1 MANRSRS
8 DAVSVCSNQVIE
20 ILKSANAS
28 RIGKALGS
36 RLTGYATAV
45 LGVVS
50 LTILLEPVHLR
61 ISPTT
66 VALTFLM
73 LVVLIAT
80 FWGSK
85 PALLSSVL
93 AMLSFNFFFLPP
105 VRTWTISDPENWV
118 AWFVFTVTAIV
129 TGQLSARV
137 KRRALEA
144 EARSREVEGLYKQ
157 LSEAFELASEAE
169 ALRRSERLKSALLDA
184 VSHDIRTPLTS
195 IKASVTTLLEDSVQ
209 NGTRPAEEVV
219 ELDDEGRAEM
229 LHVIDEETDR
239 LNRFVES
246 LIELAKIQ
254 AGEIR
259 PRKEWNT
266 VKDVISSALSKASKQ
281 LKDRP
286 VRLVAPDGLPKINV
300 DSGAISEAL
309 FALVEN
315 AAKYSPAGEEIVVE
329 AWSADDERIGFAV
342 EDNGPGIETAV
353 RERIFDKFFRAIHE
367 SDAGVVYPKGT
378 GLGLSI
384 AKGIIEAHKGSIRA
398 TDPVRGSTGARVEFT
413 LPLIDDQEFEDIG
426 SR

>member
-1 MANRSRS
+1 M
-8 DAVSVCSNQVIE
+8 
-20 ILKSANAS
+20 
-28 RIGKALGS
+28 LGS
-36 RLTGYATAV
+36 PIIGYTIAV

-50 LTILLEPVHLR
+50 LTILLEPVHLQ

-80 FWGSK
+80 FWGSL

-93 AMLSFNFFFLPP
+93 AMLSFNYFFLPP

-118 AWFVFTVTAIV
+118 AWFVFTVTAVV

-157 LSEAFELASEAE
+157 LSEAFELASETE

-195 IKASVTTLLEDSVQ
+195 IKASVTTLLNDSAAPRARESA
-209 NGTRPAEEVV
+209 G
-219 ELDDEGRAEM
+219 LGDEGREEM
-229 LHVIDEETDR
+229 LQIIDEETDR
-239 LNRFVES
+239 LNRFIES

-259 PRKEWNT
+259 PKRESST
-266 VKDVISSALSKASKQ
+266 VGDIIEAALSKAAKQ
-281 LKDRP
+281 LKERP
-286 VRLVAPDGLPKINV
+286 VNVMVADGLPDVNV
-300 DSGAISEAL
+300 DSALISEAL

-315 AAKYSPAGEEIVVE
+315 AAKYSPAGEEITVE
-329 AWSADDERIGFAV
+329 AWKEDDMRIGFAV
-342 EDNGPGIETAV
+342 EDRGPGIDDAV
-353 RERIFDKFFRAIHE
+353 REKVFDKFYRAIHE
-367 SDAGVVYPKGT
+367 SDAGVLYPQGT

-384 AKGIIEAHKGSIRA
+384 AKGIVEAHKGTIRVA
-398 TDPVRGSTGARVEFT
+398 DPVRGSRGARVEFT
-413 LPLIDDQEFEDIG
+413 LPGTDEQDSEDIG
-426 SR
+426 RR

>member
-1 MANRSRS
+1 M
-8 DAVSVCSNQVIE
+8 IE

>member
-1 MANRSRS
+1 MREILNNVLSSRSRK
-8 DAVSVCSNQVIE
+8 V
-20 ILKSANAS
+20 
-28 RIGKALGS
+28 LGS
-36 RLTGYATAV
+36 PIIGYTIAV

-50 LTILLEPVHLR
+50 LTILLEPVHLQ

-80 FWGSK
+80 FWGSL

-93 AMLSFNFFFLPP
+93 AMLSFNYFFLPP

-118 AWFVFTVTAIV
+118 AWFVFTVTAVV

-157 LSEAFELASEAE
+157 LSEAFELASETE

-195 IKASVTTLLEDSVQ
+195 IKASVTTLLNDSAAPRARESA
-209 NGTRPAEEVV
+209 G
-219 ELDDEGRAEM
+219 LGDEGREEM
-229 LHVIDEETDR
+229 LQIIDEETDR
-239 LNRFVES
+239 LNRFIES

-259 PRKEWNT
+259 PKRESST
-266 VKDVISSALSKASKQ
+266 VGDIIEAALSKAAKQ
-281 LKDRP
+281 LKERP
-286 VRLVAPDGLPKINV
+286 VNVMVADGLPDVNV
-300 DSGAISEAL
+300 DSALISEAL

-315 AAKYSPAGEEIVVE
+315 AAKYSPAGEEITVE
-329 AWSADDERIGFAV
+329 AWKEDDMRIGFAV
-342 EDNGPGIETAV
+342 EDRGPGIDDAV
-353 RERIFDKFFRAIHE
+353 REKVFDKFYRAIHE
-367 SDAGVVYPKGT
+367 SDAGVLYPQGT

-384 AKGIIEAHKGSIRA
+384 AKGIVEAHKGTIRVA
-398 TDPVRGSTGARVEFT
+398 DPVRGSRGARVEFT
-413 LPLIDDQEFEDIG
+413 LPGTDEQDSEDIG
-426 SR
+426 RR

>member
-1 MANRSRS
+1 MHEILNKVFSSRSR
-8 DAVSVCSNQVIE
+8 
-20 ILKSANAS
+20 
-28 RIGKALGS
+28 KALGS
-36 RLTGYATAV
+36 PITGYAIAF

-50 LTILLEPVHLR
+50 LTILLEPVHIQ

-80 FWGSK
+80 FWGSL

-93 AMLSFNFFFLPP
+93 AMLSFNYFFLPP

-118 AWFVFTVTAIV
+118 AWFVFTVTAVV

-157 LSEAFELASEAE
+157 LREAFELASETE
-169 ALRRSERLKSALLDA
+169 ALRRSERVKSALLDA

-195 IKASVTTLLEDSVQ
+195 IKASVTTLLDDSASPGARDSIGLGED
-209 NGTRPAEEVV
+209 
-219 ELDDEGRAEM
+219 GREEM
-229 LHVIDEETDR
+229 LQIIDEETDR

-246 LIELAKIQ
+246 LIGLAKIQ

-259 PRKEWNT
+259 PKRESST
-266 VKDVISSALSKASKQ
+266 VGDIIQAALSKASKQ
-281 LKDRP
+281 LKERP
-286 VRLVAPDGLPKINV
+286 VKVIVADGLPDVDV
-300 DSGAISEAL
+300 DSALISEAL

-315 AAKYSPAGEEIVVE
+315 AAKYSPAGEEITVE
-329 AWSADDERIGFAV
+329 AWKEDDMRIGFAV
-342 EDNGPGIETAV
+342 EDRGHGIDEAV
-353 RERIFDKFFRAIHE
+353 REKVFDKFFRAIHE
-367 SDAGVVYPKGT
+367 SDAGVVYPQGT

-384 AKGIIEAHKGSIRA
+384 AKGIVEAHKGTIRVA
-398 TDPVRGSTGARVEFT
+398 DPVRGTNGARVEFT
-413 LPLIDDQEFEDIG
+413 LPITNEQDPEDTG
-426 SR
+426 RR

>member
-8 DAVSVCSNQVIE
+8 DAVGVCGSQVNE
-20 ILKSANAS
+20 ILKNANIS
-28 RIGKALGS
+28 RISRALGS
-36 RLTGYATAV
+36 WVTGYATAV

-66 VALTFLM
+66 VALSFLM

-93 AMLSFNFFFLPP
+93 AMLSFNYFFLPP
-105 VRTWTISDPENWV
+105 VRTWTISDPENWI
-118 AWFVFTVTAIV
+118 AWFVFTVTAVV

-195 IKASVTTLLEDSVQ
+195 IKASVTTLLEDSGK
-209 NGTRPAEEVV
+209 NGAGHSDIRAD
-219 ELDDEGRAEM
+219 LDEEGRLEM
-229 LHVIDEETDR
+229 LQVIDEETDR

-259 PRKEWNT
+259 PRKEWNS
-266 VKDVISSALSKASKQ
+266 VEDVIASALSKAAKS
-281 LKDRP
+281 
-286 VRLVAPDGLPKINV
+286 VREKTVRVIAPDGQSKINV
-300 DSGAISEAL
+300 DSALVSEAL
-309 FALVEN
+309 FALIEN
-315 AAKYSPAGEEIVVE
+315 AAKYSPAGEEILIE
-329 AWSADDERIGFAV
+329 AWSEEGARIGFAV
-342 EDNGPGIETAV
+342 EDNGPGIDKAF
-353 RERIFDKFFRAIHE
+353 RDRIFDKFFRAIHE

-384 AKGIIEAHKGSIRA
+384 AKGIVEAHRGSIRA
-398 TDPVRGSTGARVEFT
+398 TDPRRGGTGARVEFT
-413 LPLIDDQEFEDIG
+413 LPLTDEQEYKDTG